1 MRSLLASKLPP
12 SFTPAFATKAGS
24 ISFPPTLRPIAVIA
38 GVGALAAGAV
48 YAHATLAGAAVRLR
62 SLDVAP
68 TALACAALLLALASS
83 AFAWRCALRSA
94 GGEIRFGTACGCYG
108 LGSLANAVLPAR
120 LGDAIRVGLFARHVE
135 HSHRGRLSA
144 CACLAVA
151 GSRAVVYLLLCS
163 AGAAAG
169 LLPGWLLLAP
179 LAVAV
184 PLVYRRR
191 LAGLGL
197 APAVFG
203 WATVSA
209 AGRLAGGAAVLYA
222 LDVANPVGSAFVGL
236 TALAAAGVLP
246 IAPGAVGVA
255 GAGMAIALEQSGVA
269 APTAVAAAVAFHALE
284 TLASVAFGTG
294 GWLALRF
301 APGGAEARRALRRGR
316 DGAVPA
322 GLPAASSAVPNLI
335 ASGGE

>member
-1 MRSLLASKLPP
+1 M
-12 SFTPAFATKAGS
+12 
-24 ISFPPTLRPIAVIA
+24 
-38 GVGALAAGAV
+38 
-48 YAHATLAGAAVRLR
+48 
-62 SLDVAP
+62 
-68 TALACAALLLALASS
+68 
-83 AFAWRCALRSA
+83 
-94 GGEIRFGTACGCYG
+94 
-108 LGSLANAVLPAR
+108 
-120 LGDAIRVGLFARHVE
+120 
-135 HSHRGRLSA
+135 
-144 CACLAVA
+144 
-151 GSRAVVYLLLCS
+151 
-163 AGAAAG
+163 
-169 LLPGWLLLAP
+169 
-179 LAVAV
+179 
-184 PLVYRRR
+184 
-191 LAGLGL
+191 
-197 APAVFG
+197 
-203 WATVSA
+203 
-209 AGRLAGGAAVLYA
+209 LYA

-236 TALAAAGVLP
+236 TALAAASVLP